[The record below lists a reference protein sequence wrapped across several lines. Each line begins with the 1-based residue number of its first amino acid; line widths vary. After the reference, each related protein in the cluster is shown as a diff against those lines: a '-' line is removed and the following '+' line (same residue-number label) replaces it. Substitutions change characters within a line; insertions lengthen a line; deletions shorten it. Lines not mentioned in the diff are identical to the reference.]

1 MATIANAKTNAE
13 ARMATAELNNET
25 KMKIAYLNNRIKAA
39 LKAKDIRAAQQLQ
52 SMKNDVKLKAT
63 YLSNIPF
70 TNDPSMLTNV
80 MNQYGYNIKTPVGS
94 GGTQTGGNPNN
105 PASKLFN

>member
-1 MATIANAKTNAE
+1 
-13 ARMATAELNNET
+13 MATAELNNET

-63 YLSNIPF
+63 YLGNIPF
-70 TNDPSMLTNV
+70 TSDPSMLTNV

-94 GGTQTGGNPNN
+94 GGIQTGGNPNN